1 MFLAILGEHQ
11 QHVRDEQAASK
22 ADGTRA
28 PDYGVFSYLFAA
40 VRSEAQNCLD
50 LIKAKVIPGESGQNG
65 LVNPRT
71 TGEDSRASYRSS
83 SEESSRRRAA
93 SHKSIKSL
101 GKMLQAPSGGKAS
114 PSGRRPSQT
123 RLRRLSIASDSSSFS
138 EQAGIALPEIN
149 NAGLSVLLANQQVL
163 LEQLLSEQRDIKAE
177 QKEIKAELMKEIKA
191 ELVTA
196 RAAPTTGWGRV
207 GDSRVHSVERTGAQ
221 TSAE

>member
-83 SEESSRRRAA
+83 SEENSKRRAA
-93 SHKSIKSL
+93 SHKSIRSL
-101 GKMLQAPSGGKAS
+101 GKLLQASSGGKAS
-114 PSGRRPSQT
+114 PSGRRPSQ
-123 RLRRLSIASDSSSFS
+123 RKMRLSIASDSSSFS

-177 QKEIKAELMKEIKA
+177 QKEIKAKLMKEIKA

-196 RAAPTTGWGRV
+196 RAAPTTGWGGV